1 MLFFY
6 IVGLKIYRTLKDFKV
21 VNPVVTV
28 GTFDGVH
35 KGHTKILNRLIQ
47 QAESLG
53 GESVIFTLYP
63 HPRKVLFPE
72 EKEIF
77 LLNTLNEKI
86 KLLEKSGVDN
96 LIIYPFTKEFA
107 QLTSCD
113 FIEKILYNELNVKQL
128 IVGFDH
134 HFGKDRQGNLEI
146 LKNCA
151 NPFGF
156 DIIKVDALE
165 YDGKKISSTR
175 IRNSII
181 SGDIEKA
188 NFLLSYDYFI
198 SGTVVSGKK
207 IGRTLGFPT
216 ANIQVKEQD
225 KLIPKRGVYAV
236 KIEVD
241 NKVYTGMLNIGTRPT
256 VSSNFETNIETH
268 IFDFSD
274 DLYNKEIKI
283 IFKKYIRE
291 EKKFPDKAQL
301 QKQLSEDKRIA
312 LSFLT

>member
-1 MLFFY
+1 M
-6 IVGLKIYRTLKDFKV
+6 KIYRTFKDFKV
-21 VNPVVTV
+21 TDPVVTV

-47 QAESLG
+47 EAKSID
-53 GESVIFTLYP
+53 GESVVFTLYP

-77 LLNTLNEKI
+77 LLNTLDEKI
-86 KLLEKSGVDN
+86 ELLEKAGVDN
-96 LIIYPFTKEFA
+96 LIIYPFTKDFA
-107 QLTSCD
+107 QLNSCD
-113 FIEKILYNELNVKQL
+113 FIEKILYNKLNVKQL

-146 LKNCA
+146 LRNCA

-165 YDGKKISSTR
+165 YEEKKISSTR
-175 IRNSII
+175 IRNLII

-188 NFLLSYDYFI
+188 NFLLAYDYFI
-198 SGTVVSGKK
+198 TGSVISGNK
-207 IGRTLGFPT
+207 IGRTIGFPT
-216 ANIQVKEQD
+216 ANIQIKEQD
-225 KLIPKRGVYAV
+225 KLIPKKGVYAV
-236 KIEVD
+236 KIKTED
-241 NKVYTGMLNIGTRPT
+241 KVYKGMLNIGTRPT
-256 VSSNFETNIETH
+256 VSSKFETNIEVH
-268 IFDFSD
+268 IFDFSEN
-274 DLYNKEIKI
+274 LYNKEIRI
-283 IFKKYIRE
+283 CFKKYIRE

-312 LSFLT
+312 LSFLI